1 MLPATP
7 SLEALLEQL
16 PQAAA
21 LADGALCL
29 RSVNVLAAQLLG
41 QPAAVLLGRPLASLL
56 SAPDQA
62 RLEPLQDPARES
74 HYFLARFN
82 RAGSG
87 WTAEL
92 RCRRLDASLGGG
104 WLIFLQDVTAPQQA
118 LAALRTSEER
128 YRRMVEASPDGLA
141 VLEDGV
147 VAFANG
153 AMEQLVGLAGPEE
166 IWGSELESFLH
177 PDDIPAWADLQRAV
191 AEGGTPPRQE
201 LKLVRRDT
209 GLADVEVEL
218 QSLGGPGERRHL
230 LLARDIRARKTMER
244 RLRESEERYKGLA
257 DVAFDGLAVHVDGVI
272 LSVNRSFEAI
282 FGHPAGGLLGG
293 DIFSLFNPDSVHL
306 FRQEMNSGQVLE
318 LEGQHLE
325 GATVHVEASTRACLF
340 QGDPAHVTALR
351 DITRRRNTEAV
362 VRRQAWYDALTGLPN
377 RILFL
382 DRLEHALSQ
391 ARRSGRRLAVL
402 FLDLD
407 RFKLVNDSL
416 GHAAGDQL
424 LQQVAGRLQ
433 ALLRKSDT
441 VARLG
446 GDEFTV
452 LLEDAALEA
461 DAMAVC
467 RKLVSVRSEPF
478 SILGQEVHIGTSV
491 GAAFFPDHASD
502 GERLIKLADM
512 AMYRA
517 KDGGRGQAVAYTEK
531 LEAPEEKRL
540 DMENDLRRGIEQR
553 EFMLWYQPQVDLR
566 SGRVIGAEAL
576 LRWQHPTR
584 GLLVPAQFIP
594 LAEDSRLIVP
604 LGEWVLKETCAQAAA
619 WPNAGLSLSVAVNL
633 SAWQMHTQSLLKT
646 VDAALASS
654 GLEPKRLEL
663 EVTETVAM
671 RNAAQT
677 LETLRAFAQR
687 GVRLALDDFGQG
699 YSSLAY
705 LRDFP
710 VQSIKLDRAFVGGLP
725 NSDKDAAIV
734 RAVLGLCRS
743 LKLQCLAE
751 GVETREQAEFLRQ
764 EGCDSA
770 QGYYYARPMDVE
782 SFRLLLKAGGTLP

>member
-1 MLPATP
+1 MLPAHP
-7 SLEALLEQL
+7 SLESLLEQL

-21 LADGALCL
+21 LVDGEL
-29 RSVNVLAAQLLG
+29 RLTSVNALAARLLG
-41 QPAAVLLGRPLASLL
+41 LSVAELAGLPLGSLL
-56 SAPDQA
+56 PPDDCA
-62 RLEPLQDPARES
+62 RLDAARDNFYFFSQLQRRDEE
-74 HYFLARFN
+74 
-82 RAGSG
+82 
-87 WTAEL
+87 WTAEFRL
-92 RCRRLDASLGGG
+92 RRLGPGQGGG
-104 WLIFLQDVTAPQQA
+104 WLLLLQDVTASQQA
-118 LAALRTSEER
+118 LAALRSNEER
-128 YRRMVEASPDGLA
+128 YRLMVEASPDGLA
-141 VLEDGV
+141 VLEDGLV
-147 VAFANG
+147 VFANG
-153 AMEQLVGLAGPEE
+153 SLERLLGLAGPEE
-166 IWGSELESFLH
+166 IWGSELESFIH
-177 PDDIPAWADLQRAV
+177 PDDTPAWTELLRA
-191 AEGGTPPRQE
+191 APGGGPPARQE

-218 QSLGGPGERRHL
+218 QNLGRPGERRLL

-244 RLRESEERYKGLA
+244 RIRESEERYKGLA

-272 LSVNRSFEAI
+272 VSVNRSFEAI
-282 FGHPAGGLLGG
+282 FGLPAGGLLGA
-293 DIFSLFNPDSVHL
+293 DIFGLFNPDSVRL
-306 FRQEMNSGQVLE
+306 FRQEMDSGQVLE
-318 LEGQHLE
+318 LEGLHTGG
-325 GATVHVEASTRACLF
+325 GAVHVEASTRACLF

-351 DITRRRNTEAV
+351 DITRRRNTEEV

-433 ALLRKSDT
+433 GLLRKSDT

-461 DAMAVC
+461 DAMAVG
-467 RKLVSVRSEPF
+467 RKLVALLSEPF
-478 SILGQEVHIGTSV
+478 TVMGQEVHIGTSV

-517 KDGGRGQAVAYTEK
+517 KDSGRGQAVAYAET
-531 LEAPEEKRL
+531 LEAPQEKRL
-540 DMENDLRRGIEQR
+540 DMENDLRRGIDQR
-553 EFMLWYQPQVDLR
+553 EFQLWYQPQVDLR
-566 SGRVIGAEAL
+566 NGKVIGAEAL

-584 GLLVPAQFIP
+584 GLLSPAQFIP
-594 LAEDSRLIVP
+594 LAEESRLIVP
-604 LGEWVLKETCAQAAA
+604 LGEWVLQETCAQAAA
-619 WPNAGLSLSVAVNL
+619 WPSAALGLSVAVNL

-654 GLEPKRLEL
+654 GLDPRRLEL
-663 EVTETVAM
+663 EITESVAM

-699 YSSLAY
+699 YSSLVY
-705 LRDFP
+705 LKDFP
-710 VQSIKLDRAFVGGLP
+710 VQSIKLDQAFVAGLP
-725 NSDKDAAIV
+725 GSEKDAAIL

-743 LKLQCLAE
+743 LHLQCLAE
-751 GVETREQAEFLRQ
+751 GVESAEQADFLRQ
-764 EGCDSA
+764 EGCDLA
-770 QGYYYARPMDVE
+770 QGFYFAHPMDLQ
-782 SFRLLLKAGGTLP
+782 SFRAMLEAGGTLP